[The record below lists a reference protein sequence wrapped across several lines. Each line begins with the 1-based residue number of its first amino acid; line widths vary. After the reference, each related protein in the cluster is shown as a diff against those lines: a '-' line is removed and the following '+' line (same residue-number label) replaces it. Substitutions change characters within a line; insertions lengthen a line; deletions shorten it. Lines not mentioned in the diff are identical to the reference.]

1 MGMNVNTKTFFGSI
15 PIYLRLRNKARFN
28 KILTKMRKLLR
39 MGDLLLDVFSLI
51 KKTNWK
57 SGFYLTNCLTLP
69 NVYYFVFILISDEN
83 NELGYFTI

>member
-15 PIYLRLRNKARFN
+15 PIYLRLRNNTRFN

-51 KKTNWK
+51 KNTN
-57 SGFYLTNCLTLP
+57 
-69 NVYYFVFILISDEN
+69 
-83 NELGYFTI
+83 